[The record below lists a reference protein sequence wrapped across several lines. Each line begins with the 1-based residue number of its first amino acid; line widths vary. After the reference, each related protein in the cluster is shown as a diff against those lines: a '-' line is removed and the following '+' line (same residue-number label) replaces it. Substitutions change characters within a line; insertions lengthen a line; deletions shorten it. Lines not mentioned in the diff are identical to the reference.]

1 MSRSWSQLPFD
12 LKLKNFNRKQSDL
25 SEQIHVLSGFKRVA
39 LACHNTGD
47 TQAGRISG
55 RKALSVYH
63 THSIVAV
70 LLCPPPPPPLSSN
83 WFYSLI
89 LSHSPCLSDNCVIW
103 PYRGIWNA
111 VAHLRAESNRYANS
125 FRSRRFDKLDCSS
138 WKTSFKRTDTATD
151 PQSPPT
157 FSFPPPSFIL
167 LSPFH
172 LSASLLQSV
181 ELLLSR
187 LKRALGLRQKPEK
200 NTQMKKKGKKAWG
213 WSIENI
219 KWLGGGKRQ
228 GGDNIV
234 DIRGGI
240 AEDEER
246 EWEQGEG

>member
-1 MSRSWSQLPFD
+1 MSRSWCQLPFD

-151 PQSPPT
+151 PQSPPH
-157 FSFPPPSFIL
+157 L
-167 LSPFH
+167 LVSP
-172 LSASLLQSV
+172 SLLYPAFSIPSLC
-181 ELLLSR
+181 LLVAICRASPLQIEKGSRPATEAWKEHADEKKREKSLR
-187 LKRALGLRQKPEK
+187 LKYWKYK
-200 NTQMKKKGKKAWG
+200 MIG
-213 WSIENI
+213 WWKEARR
-219 KWLGGGKRQ
+219 W
-228 GGDNIV
+228 
-234 DIRGGI
+234 
-240 AEDEER
+240 
-246 EWEQGEG
+246 